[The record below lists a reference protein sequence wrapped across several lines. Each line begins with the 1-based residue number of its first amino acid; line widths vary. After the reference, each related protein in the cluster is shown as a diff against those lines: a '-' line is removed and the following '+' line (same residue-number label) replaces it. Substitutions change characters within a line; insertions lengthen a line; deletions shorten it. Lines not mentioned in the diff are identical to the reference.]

1 MKYMKKNCLHSSLQ
15 PDQALALLLTAFL
28 SLSACSSSALVS
40 NSVTMQDSQKPAA
53 SNSAQTQTQTQTQ
66 TLRVIV
72 KFKYAVPYRDGV
84 FLRALGQKINARIT
98 YITSVFPD
106 IHVYQIEPQRSQ
118 SRADVFQS
126 LSSNPAILYVEADAV
141 VKPF

>member
-15 PDQALALLLTAFL
+15 PDQALALVLTAFL

-40 NSVTMQDSQKPAA
+40 NSVTMQDSQQPAA
-53 SNSAQTQTQTQTQ
+53 SNSAQTQTQ

-84 FLRALGQKINARIT
+84 FLRDLGQKINARIT

>member
-1 MKYMKKNCLHSSLQ
+1 MKYIKKNCLHSSLQ
-15 PDQALALLLTAFL
+15 PDQALALVLTAFL

-40 NSVTMQDSQKPAA
+40 NSVTMQDSQQPAA
-53 SNSAQTQTQTQTQ
+53 SNSAQTQ

-84 FLRALGQKINARIT
+84 FLRDLGQKINARIT